1 LKRLLREPGHPS
13 SLLLLVQSAGHR
25 WGISR
30 ASTPFRTVDETTEV
44 KQVVAAD
51 RERWFI
57 TKKIDNRG
65 STDGPVKGISGCLLL
80 SAPVVVTNSSGLV
93 SRFDRNNHTVDRN
106 FDIVELVA
114 PRWPCQSGCDP
125 NNTLRPYECNTNS
138 DTTDRSHCQHCVA
151 PTLGKPTAQISQT
164 HTDRRLQVT
173 ADGIRPA
180 RLG

>member
-1 LKRLLREPGHPS
+1 MKRLLREPGHPS

-114 PRWPCQSGCDP
+114 PDGRANRDVIRTIRYDRMSV
-125 NNTLRPYECNTNS
+125 TLIPIQRT
-138 DTTDRSHCQHCVA
+138 A
-151 PTLGKPTAQISQT
+151 PTASIASRRPSGSRPLKSRK
-164 HTDRRLQVT
+164 HTRIDDYR
-173 ADGIRPA
+173 
-180 RLG
+180 